1 MAVKLR
7 LRRMG
12 RKKRPVYRIVAA
24 DAHAPRDGR
33 FIEEIGHYN
42 PLTDPATIEVNQDRA
57 IYWLTQGAIPTTT
70 VKSLFRRTGINLRFD
85 LMKRGVPEEK
95 AAEEFRKWEA
105 LQEERRKRQE
115 VKKAVEQKQQEKAA
129 EPQPVVE
136 KQPDA
141 NPPKA
146 EKVAEVPPADTAAT
160 EQTAENSQ
168 A

>member
-12 RKKRPVYRIVAA
+12 RKKRPIYRIVAA

-42 PLTDPATIEVNQDRA
+42 PLTEPATIEVNQDRA

-85 LMKRGVPEEK
+85 LMKRGVAEEK
-95 AAEEFRKWEA
+95 AAEEIRKWEA

-115 VKKAVEQKQQEKAA
+115 VKKAVEQKQPEKAPKA
-129 EPQPVVE
+129 GPVAE
-136 KQPDA
+136 KQPVA
-141 NPPKA
+141 EAPKA
-146 EKVAEVPPADTAAT
+146 EKVADLPPADT
-160 EQTAENSQ
+160 EETAENSQ